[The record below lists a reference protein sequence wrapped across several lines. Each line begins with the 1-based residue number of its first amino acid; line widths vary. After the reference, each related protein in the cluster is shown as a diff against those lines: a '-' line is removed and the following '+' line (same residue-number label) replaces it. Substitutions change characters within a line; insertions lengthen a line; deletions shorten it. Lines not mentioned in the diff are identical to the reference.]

1 MKNIK
6 QEGCICY
13 KIFSQLLPQVF
24 EKKNSLKISFKE
36 SVFNIYLDAIFWQ
49 AIHHERDHLCTWKSL
64 CQKEKR

>member
-24 EKKNSLKISFKE
+24 EKKNSLKIISIIGK
-36 SVFNIYLDAIFWQ
+36 
-49 AIHHERDHLCTWKSL
+49 
-64 CQKEKR
+64 